1 MKDTPHQDAQI
12 NASLET
18 LTRHVLETPRNELAA
33 LRAAFDRQI
42 SSIEARLDA
51 GKHRP
56 ALDATHKMI
65 AELIDE
71 RVDNAEQRSEATVT
85 QALAAN
91 TVLRKALDNAQQQL
105 DDAQTAVA
113 AAEAERKAIAAEHR
127 EALNEKRKLTAA
139 LDRTHAQLVD
149 VQAQLKHSQQETEE
163 LAVERLELQR
173 RLKELTAGKALAEKQ
188 YQQLVLASQKFTD
201 GLSQTL
207 QGKREPVRPVAT
219 PAAMPAGVSEDRSAS
234 KIARLSATPQKIA
247 PAAIPPAATAV
258 AARKKPL
265 PFSEQARDAKRAKI
279 RRGTHISVDG
289 MPGELADLSVGGAQ
303 AILRQMVKPN
313 QLVRLIF
320 PTAAG
325 QLICKGRIVWV
336 LYEQPGTSLSVYR
349 FGVKFTDVDV
359 RAVEEFMQDFREES
373 LAESQPS
380 SGIA

>member
-1 MKDTPHQDAQI
+1 MKDTHHQDAQI

-56 ALDATHKMI
+56 ALDATLKMI

-71 RVDNAEQRSEATVT
+71 RVDTAEQRSEATVT

-91 TVLRKALDNAQQQL
+91 TVLRRALDNAQQQL
-105 DDAQTAVA
+105 DAAETAVA
-113 AAEAERKAIAAEHR
+113 AAEAERKALAAEHR
-127 EALNEKRKLTAA
+127 EALTEKRKLTAA
-139 LDRTHAQLVD
+139 LDKTHAQLVD
-149 VQAQLKHSQQETEE
+149 VQAQLKHSQEETEE

-173 RLKELTAGKALAEKQ
+173 RLKEVTAGKALAERQ
-188 YQQLVLASQKFTD
+188 YQQLVLASHKFTD
-201 GLSQTL
+201 GLSQSL
-207 QGKREPVRPVAT
+207 QGKREPVRPA
-219 PAAMPAGVSEDRSAS
+219 PAAVPAESSEDKGAS
-234 KIARLSATPQKIA
+234 KIARLSATPSKSA
-247 PAAIPPAATAV
+247 PTAVPPAASAV

-279 RRGTHISVDG
+279 RRGTQISVDG
-289 MPGELADLSVGGAQ
+289 MPGELVDLSVGGAQ

-359 RAVEEFMQDFREES
+359 RAVEEFMQDFRDEM